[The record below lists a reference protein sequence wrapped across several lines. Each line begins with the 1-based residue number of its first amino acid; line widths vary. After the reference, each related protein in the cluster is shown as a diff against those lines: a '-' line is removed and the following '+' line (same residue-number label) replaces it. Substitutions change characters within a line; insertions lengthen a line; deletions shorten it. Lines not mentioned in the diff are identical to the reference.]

1 MTSPALVAHCLD
13 LLAPAGAAR
22 ARRMFGGHGFYV
34 DDLFVGLLAGERLY
48 LKADAATRGRF
59 EAAGCEPF
67 AYEAKGR
74 VTVLGFWSA
83 PAEAM
88 ESPALMQPWAR
99 LALQAALA
107 AHAAKAAVRP
117 RPGPAARRASAPPRR

>member
-1 MTSPALVAHCLD
+1 MNHPAMVDLCLE
-13 LLAPAGAAR
+13 LLAPLGDVR
-22 ARRMFGGHGFYV
+22 ARRMFGGWGLWAGDV
-34 DDLFVGLLAGERLY
+34 FVALVLNDQLY
-48 LKADAATRGRF
+48 LKTRPETTAAF
-59 EAAGCEPF
+59 AAAGCQPF
-67 AYEAKGR
+67 TYSAKGR
-74 VTVLGFWSA
+74 TVSIGFWSA